1 MTTFK
6 AKNVFLVFGMG
17 HTMNKLTNE
26 YKKMQNFKNLVDLQ
40 CKCVKL
46 DTPRIGPILGFPPSK
61 KSKSTLNFL
70 SIWKSLHAS
79 LEKYIFEL
87 RMRGFWDW
95 KIFRGTFW
103 FLSRCLFLGTKP
115 DFHLPTSISNT
126 LKLLNPKCLTYLERV
141 FTILYGGSTLK
152 TFWSSFCYV
161 RAYFVGLTWI

>member
-1 MTTFK
+1 
-6 AKNVFLVFGMG
+6 MG
-17 HTMNKLTNE
+17 HTMNKLTYE
-26 YKKMQNFKNLVDLQ
+26 CKKMQKLKSLVDLQ
-40 CKCVKL
+40 CKCVML
-46 DTPRIGPILGFPPSK
+46 DTPRIGLFWRPKPWQ

-70 SIWKSLHAS
+70 SIWKSSHAS
-79 LEKYIFEL
+79 LNFYIFEL

-95 KIFRGTFW
+95 KIFRGTFL